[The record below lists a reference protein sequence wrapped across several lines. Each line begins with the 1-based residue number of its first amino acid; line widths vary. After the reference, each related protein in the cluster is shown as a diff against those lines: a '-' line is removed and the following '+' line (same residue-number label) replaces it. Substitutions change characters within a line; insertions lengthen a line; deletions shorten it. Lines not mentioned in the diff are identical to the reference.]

1 MKPASFDFLA
11 PETLEGALDALEQH
25 GYDAKIL
32 AGGQSLIPAMNFR
45 LMQPAVLID
54 LNRISSLSYIQTTE
68 SGGLRIGAMTRQ
80 RMVERSDTVRAYAP
94 LLHETMP
101 NIAHLQI
108 RNRGTIGG
116 SLAHADPA
124 AELPVV
130 ALTLKARLKLQS
142 RSGERW
148 VDAADFFQFMFMTDL
163 QPNEILAEVEFP
175 AMPANSGWA
184 FEEFARRKGDY
195 AMAGVAALLT
205 ANPDGICTD
214 ARLVYL
220 NLGDG
225 PMIAAE
231 AQAILVGQK
240 PGIDVIRA
248 AAEKASQEVQP
259 GGNIHATPDY
269 QRHLAKVLTE
279 RALKRA
285 ASRLNGGNGH
295 A

>member
-1 MKPASFDFLA
+1 MKPAPFEFFA
-11 PETLEGALDALEQH
+11 PETLDSALDALEQH

-54 LNRISSLSYIQTTE
+54 LNRISSLSFIDKSETG
-68 SGGLRIGAMTRQ
+68 SIRIGAMTRQ
-80 RMVERSDTVRAYAP
+80 RTVERSEVVKEAVP

-101 NIAHLQI
+101 NIAHPQI

-130 ALTLKARLKLQS
+130 ALALNARVKLQS
-142 RSGERW
+142 KSDSRW
-148 VDAADFFQFMFMTDL
+148 VEAQDFFQFMFMTDL
-163 QPNEILAEVEFP
+163 QPNEILTEVEFP
-175 AMPANSGWA
+175 AIKGNTGWA

-195 AMAGVAALLT
+195 AMAGVAAVLT
-205 ANPDGICTD
+205 GDKDGVCTS
-214 ARLVYL
+214 AHLVYL

-225 PMIAAE
+225 PMIATE
-231 AQAILVGQK
+231 AQNILAGEK
-240 PGIDVIRA
+240 PGPGVIEA
-248 AAEKASQEVQP
+248 AAAQAAREVQP
-259 GGNIHATPDY
+259 AGNVHATPEY

-285 ASRLNGGNGH
+285 ADRLNGSSLYV
-295 A
+295 

>member
-1 MKPASFDFLA
+1 MKPASFDFIA
-11 PETLEGALDALEQH
+11 PDSLDGALDALEQH

-45 LMQPAVLID
+45 LMQPAVLVD
-54 LNRISSLSYIQTTE
+54 LNRIKSLSYIEKTE
-68 SGGLRIGAMTRQ
+68 AGGLRVGAMTRH
-80 RMVERSDTVRAYAP
+80 RMLERSGLVEEYSP

-130 ALTLKARLKLQS
+130 ALTLKARVKVASKAGS
-142 RSGERW
+142 RW
-148 VDAADFFQFMFMTDL
+148 IDAADFFQFMFMTDL
-163 QPNEILAEVEFP
+163 QPNEILTEVEFP
-175 AMPANSGWA
+175 AMPANTGWA

-195 AMAGVAALLT
+195 AMAGVAAMIST
-205 ANPDGICTD
+205 DDDGRCTD

-225 PMIAAE
+225 PMIAVE
-231 AQAILVGQK
+231 AQDILKGEK
-240 PGIDVIRA
+240 PGLDA
-248 AAEKASQEVQP
+248 FQAASAKAAEEVQP
-259 GGNIHATPDY
+259 VGNVHTTPEY
-269 QRHLAKVLTE
+269 QRHLARVLTE